1 MTSTL
6 KNFTLEIVKISIR
19 GPIYLIPSVVR
30 SFPYSH
36 YQMNLLY
43 LMVNINEKIIL
54 RSLTKEEWGKNK
66 TNNYAIKAKEVPNI
80 CNWMGNHHWTV
91 RVRFDDEAFV
101 LWAKKTKKMF
111 SWESHICYY
120 TLVSI
125 RKILLIRRRFAVLPT
140 LKSLQFSAWKFL
152 RFYVKS
158 ILGILEVQ
166 NHQL

>member
-54 RSLTKEEWGKNK
+54 GSLTKEEWGEKYK
-66 TNNYAIKAKEVPNI
+66 TNNYAIKAREEVPNI

-101 LWAKKTKKMF
+101 LWAKKTKNVLMGK
-111 SWESHICYY
+111 SHLLLHTGFYKKDSSNKKKVCS
-120 TLVSI
+120 VANS
-125 RKILLIRRRFAVLPT
+125 KKFAILSVEI
-140 LKSLQFSAWKFL
+140 S
-152 RFYVKS
+152 
-158 ILGILEVQ
+158 
-166 NHQL
+166 

>member
-1 MTSTL
+1 MTSKL
-6 KNFTLEIVKISIR
+6 KNFTLEIVKISI
-19 GPIYLIPSVVR
+19 GVPIYLIPSVVR

-101 LWAKKTKKMF
+101 LWAKKTKNVLMGK
-111 SWESHICYY
+111 SHLLLHTGFYKKDSSNKKKVCSVANSKKFAI
-120 TLVSI
+120 LSV
-125 RKILLIRRRFAVLPT
+125 KI
-140 LKSLQFSAWKFL
+140 S
-152 RFYVKS
+152 
-158 ILGILEVQ
+158 
-166 NHQL
+166 